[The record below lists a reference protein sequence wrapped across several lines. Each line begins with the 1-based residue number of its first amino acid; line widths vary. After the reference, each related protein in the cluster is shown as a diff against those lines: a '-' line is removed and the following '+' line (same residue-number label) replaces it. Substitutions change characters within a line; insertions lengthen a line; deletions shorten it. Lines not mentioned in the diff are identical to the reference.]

1 MENDLFPI
9 GKVIKPHGVKGKVK
23 VKYYGKDLNQ
33 FSHYRKVLLQDGR
46 GDLKTYDVV
55 EVVSQPPLLVL
66 QLKGIDR
73 VEDITPLVG
82 NEILIQR
89 EELPPLGEDEYYW
102 RDLFGMRVETEDG
115 RKIGTVKE
123 IFPTGANDVY
133 VLEGKRGEIFLPAT
147 EGVIKS
153 VDCQR
158 KVIKARWM
166 EGLWETEDEV

>member
-1 MENDLFPI
+1 MDNDLFPI

-55 EVVSQPPLLVL
+55 EVVSKPPLLVL

-73 VEDITPLVG
+73 IEDITPLVG
-82 NEILIQR
+82 REILIRR
-89 EELPPLGEDEYYW
+89 EDLPPLGEDEYYW
-102 RDLFGMRVETEDG
+102 RDLLGMRVEPEDG
-115 RKIGTVKE
+115 KKIGTVKE

-147 EGVIKS
+147 EDVIKN

-158 KVIKARWM
+158 KVIKAHWM

>member
-55 EVVSQPPLLVL
+55 EVVSKPPLLVL

-73 VEDITPLVG
+73 IEDITPLVG
-82 NEILIQR
+82 REILIRR

-102 RDLFGMRVETEDG
+102 RDLLGMRVETEDG
-115 RKIGTVKE
+115 KKIGTVKE

-147 EGVIKS
+147 EDVIKN

-158 KVIKARWM
+158 KVIKAHWM

>member
-1 MENDLFPI
+1 MDNDLFPI

-46 GDLKTYDVV
+46 GDLKTYEVV

-73 VEDITPLVG
+73 VEDVTPLVG
-82 NEILIQR
+82 NEIVIR
-89 EELPPLGEDEYYW
+89 RDVLPPLGEDEYYW
-102 RDLFGMRVETEDG
+102 RDLLGMRVETEDG
-115 RKIGTVKE
+115 KKIGTVKD
-123 IFPTGANDVY
+123 IIPTGANDVY
-133 VLEGKRGEIFLPAT
+133 VVEGKRGEILIPAT
-147 EGVIKS
+147 GDVIKS

-158 KVIKARWM
+158 KVIIAHWM